1 MIFAS
6 ELSCLFLLVLD
17 FCFFSGLFFIISP
30 DDWQDWHLLVC
41 WFVIFFWLCLSI
53 SLVLLIFRLM

>member
-30 DDWQDWHLLVC
+30 DDWQDWHLLMLVC
-41 WFVIFFWLCLSI
+41 EFFWLCLSI